1 MAFLKVEKKKSGSYL
16 SVVETYRNESG
27 TPCHR
32 RLFNLGKVEDYR
44 PETLKK
50 MGKRLYE
57 LGGGDVKDLL
67 GEEMQELARY
77 NYGYA
82 QVYSKLIKAYRLDK
96 LWQRI
101 TKRHDLKMDLANS
114 ILLLL
119 LDRLS
124 EPCSKLCSYDLQS
137 EYLEMPPLSL
147 HWLYRCLDYLDKYSQ
162 QIQKQ
167 IFNTGRTLFNMTLD
181 VVFYDVSTFY
191 FDSEV
196 EQEGKLRQK
205 GFGKDGKIG
214 KTQVVFSMLIDKD
227 KRPIAYEVYHGKTY
241 EGHTFEDAIKRLKKT
256 YQIGKVIIVAD
267 RGMLNKANIEL
278 VEKTKTYEYIIGERL
293 KNLPKAD
300 QKKLLDLSKYTQEF
314 VMPGTAHHQTDT
326 EQDAVAKDIKIKYT
340 TLKKGNKTIIG
351 TWSAKRARKD
361 EYKRKEKIAKAED
374 LLKTPGKITSKAK
387 RYYLKEKGISKEA
400 TQNKSYEIDW
410 QKIEEQKKYDGFVA
424 IATNA
429 KGIEV
434 PDILDQYRHLYQ
446 IEHTFRTF
454 KSYLE
459 ARPMF
464 HWKDERIRG
473 HLCLCY
479 IAYTLMNH
487 LQLELKQAGKPH
499 TERHIRRSLKQMQV
513 SLIEQGY
520 NQFYMRSKMN
530 AGQHDILNVLKI
542 KKIPNLS
549 PKNAMKKYINW
560 L

>member
-82 QVYSKLIKAYRLDK
+82 QVYSKLLKEYRLHK

-101 TKRHDLKMDLANS
+101 TKRHDLEMDLANS

-119 LDRLS
+119 LDRLN
-124 EPCSKLCSYDLQS
+124 EPCSKLCSYDSQS
-137 EYLEMPPLSL
+137 EYLEMPALSL
-147 HWLYRCLDYLDKYSQ
+147 HWLYRCLDYLDKYSP

-181 VVFYDVSTFY
+181 VVFYDVTTFY

-241 EGHTFEDAIKRLKKT
+241 EG
-256 YQIGKVIIVAD
+256 
-267 RGMLNKANIEL
+267 
-278 VEKTKTYEYIIGERL
+278 YEYIIGERL

-314 VMPGTAHHQTDT
+314 VMPDT
-326 EQDAVAKDIKIKYT
+326 ERQQADAGQDPDLKDLKIKYT
-340 TLKKGNKTIIG
+340 TLQKGNKTIIC

-361 EYKRKEKIAKAED
+361 EYKRKEKIAKAKD

-387 RYYLKEKGISKEA
+387 RYYLKEKGTSKET
-400 TQNKSYEIDW
+400 TQDKSYEIDW
-410 QKIEEQKKYDGFVA
+410 QKIEAHKKYDGFVA

-434 PDILDQYRHLYQ
+434 TEVLDQYRHLYQ

-499 TERHIRRSLKQMQV
+499 TERHIRRSLNQMQV
-513 SLIEQGY
+513 SLVEQGN
-520 NQFYMRSKMN
+520 NQFYMRSKMS
-530 AGQHDILNVLKI
+530 AGQRDILNVLKI

-560 L
+560 Y

>member
-1 MAFLKVEKKKSGSYL
+1 MAFLKVEKKKSGIYL

-44 PETLKK
+44 PDTLKK

-67 GEEMQELARY
+67 GEEIQEFARY

-82 QVYSKLIKAYRLDK
+82 QVYSKLLKEYRLHK

-101 TKRHDLKMDLANS
+101 IKRHDLKIDLANS

-119 LDRLS
+119 LDRLNQ
-124 EPCSKLCSYDLQS
+124 PCSKLCSYDLQS
-137 EYLEMPPLSL
+137 EYLEMPALSL
-147 HWLYRCLDYLDKYSQ
+147 HWLYRSLDYLDKYSK

-181 VVFYDVSTFY
+181 VVFYDVTTFY

-241 EGHTFEDAIKRLKKT
+241 EGHTFEDAVKRLKKT

-278 VEKTKTYEYIIGERL
+278 VEKAKTYEYIIGERL
-293 KNLPKAD
+293 KNLPKAE
-300 QKKLLDLSKYTQEF
+300 QKKLLDISKYTQEF
-314 VMPGTAHHQTDT
+314 VMPDTEHHQADT
-326 EQDAVAKDIKIKYT
+326 KEDQTLKDIKIKYT

-361 EYKRKEKIAKAED
+361 EYKRKEKIAKAKD

-387 RYYLKEKGISKEA
+387 RYYLKEKGVSKEA
-400 TQNKSYEIDW
+400 TQPKSYEIDW
-410 QKIEEQKKYDGFVA
+410 QKIEAQKKYDGFIA

-429 KGIEV
+429 KEIEV
-434 PDILDQYRHLYQ
+434 PEVLDQYRHLYQ

-499 TERHIRRSLKQMQV
+499 SERHIRRSLNQMQV
-513 SLIEQGY
+513 SLVEQGK
-520 NQFYMRSKMN
+520 NRFYMRSKMN
-530 AGQHDILNVLKI
+530 ASQRDILNVLKI

-549 PKNAMKKYINW
+549 PENAMKKYINW
-560 L
+560 Y